1 MVVILDTF
9 ISQWVWVLIPESWF
23 IYAALSMPLTIIKWQ
38 AIICNIILLI
48 TCHKLQYMDNVNCKC
63 PKNSEKN
70 DIFVFYYKKI
80 L

>member
-38 AIICNIILLI
+38 AIIFNIILLI
-48 TCHKLQYMDNVNCKC
+48 TCHKLQYMDNVNVLKIL
-63 PKNSEKN
+63 KKN